1 MTAASMRRAR
11 ELRLA
16 VATGAV
22 GGILLGC
29 REGLMTFAGNSFAN
43 AEQYAPA
50 YVIVPIAV
58 WFMLGPLLLIP
69 VALLA
74 PLLGAGDVRRY
85 AGALAGVGTALAL
98 LPSVE
103 QGIAEMHATGAAPR
117 LAVVALLV
125 AAVAALALGAA
136 LVVRGAAAAYAARSR
151 RAARWACL
159 AATAVGGI
167 ACAWT
172 ARFMIVSTR
181 PPAAAATVAASSRVL
196 PPGSPNLLLISIDTL
211 RADALGAY
219 GAYGVRPAVAR
230 SARRRRGHLRERD
243 HSGAVDAARRRL
255 GDDGPRSATSRRR
268 RGHESPRSARTR
280 AARRELAPTLAGT
293 LAAGGWRTQAIVTNP
308 YLLSTS
314 GLAAGSRALRQSDLP
329 LRGGARRARECRTVA
344 AEPSPPRPGALV
356 IAVAR

>member
-1 MTAASMRRAR
+1 
-11 ELRLA
+11 
-16 VATGAV
+16 
-22 GGILLGC
+22 
-29 REGLMTFAGNSFAN
+29 MTFAGNSFAN

-181 PPAAAATVAASSRVL
+181 PPAAAATALASSRVL
-196 PPGSPNLLLISIDTL
+196 PPGSPNVLLISIDTL
-211 RADALGAY
+211 RADELGAY
-219 GAYGVRPAVAR
+219 GSRAGNTPHLDRLAADGVTVANAISPAPWTLPALASVMTGLYPRHHGAGAITNRRDPLGR
-230 SARRRRGHLRERD
+230 SAL
-243 HSGAVDAARRRL
+243 A
-255 GDDGPRSATSRRR
+255 DGV
-268 RGHESPRSARTR
+268 
-280 AARRELAPTLAGT
+280 PTLAEGFAAAGYRT
-293 LAAGGWRTQAIVTNP
+293 LAVVTNP
-308 YLLSTS
+308 YLMAGS
-314 GLAAGSRALRQSDLP
+314 GLGRGYRITKTSLSFPKRASPAAPTPVSGCS
-329 LRGGARRARECRTVA
+329 CT
-344 AEPSPPRPGALV
+344 
-356 IAVAR
+356 